1 MYKESKDTTIKSKK
15 AIMTISIIATLLV
28 MSTISI
34 TFTPYANALDLD
46 LDNFS
51 IDDLGQSA
59 ECVIVVVGCDGTG
72 SVGSSG
78 DTIIGSN
85 NGNDDNN
92 TNGGGD
98 EPGTL
103 TVTKLV
109 ECASNDGDPSDTA
122 VCDFAETSANF
133 PGPEDYPITVTGNS
147 PDPANFP
154 GSGTGTEVAISPGEY
169 VITEGLAPTGA
180 LQTQMGA
187 TSIIT
192 TTDASGDCTAVFGV
206 NMNFL
211 SADGTMTS
219 GGSQEC
225 IITNT
230 VTINGGEVPTTPGV
244 PEI

>member
-1 MYKESKDTTIKSKK
+1 MYKESKDTTIRSKK
-15 AIMTISIIATLLV
+15 AIMTISVIATLLV
-28 MSTISI
+28 MSTMSI
-34 TFTPYANALDLD
+34 TITPYVNALDLD

-103 TVTKLV
+103 TVFKEV
-109 ECASNDGDPSDTA
+109 ECRAVGGTPTPDA
-122 VCDFAETSANF
+122 VCAFALASPNF
-133 PGPEDYPITVTGNS
+133 PQSSDYPITVSGNN
-147 PDPANFP
+147 PDPSNFD
-154 GSGTGTEVAISPGEY
+154 GSASGTSVSIGPGEY
-169 VITEGLAPTGA
+169 VITEELASTAA
-180 LQTQMGA
+180 LQSDFQSV
-187 TSIIT
+187 TSLIT
-192 TTDASGDCTAVFGV
+192 TTTAEGDCTPNFNVNNVFED
-206 NMNFL
+206 
-211 SADGTMTS
+211 ATGTMTS

-225 IITNT
+225 TIVNTITIT
-230 VTINGGEVPTTPGV
+230 GGVVPQP